1 MPNAFAYLM
10 LMTWPL
16 VCVAL
21 FRRLPI
27 ERAIIWSILGGYLIL
42 PPVAEFDLPLIPSM
56 NKDSIAVVSATLGCV
71 FVAGK
76 TISFWPK
83 SWSMQLLLAMFM
95 LVVIPTVLT
104 NREPMVFEVLAGSDP
119 IRFIT
124 NYLPGMGVR
133 DLLSVTI
140 NQIIVLL
147 PFFLA
152 MTFLSSDTGLRE
164 IIVALAVAGLAY
176 SIPSLLETIVSP
188 ITNIY
193 VYGFFQHDFRQMIRD
208 GGFRPIVFLPHGL
221 WLAFFM
227 VTALLS
233 AATLARTSKD
243 KVRLYWGGATL
254 YLLFVLNACKSLASL
269 SYGLVLTPVML
280 FVGARTKIVLALV
293 LATIAI
299 TYPMLR
305 NFGVIP
311 LDAIVAQAEEVSAAR
326 AQSLEF
332 RFDNEEQMLDRAH
345 EKPWFGWG
353 GWGRN
358 LVRHSETAEILTVPD
373 GSWIIVFG
381 TFGWIGYVA
390 QMGLLAGPILLL
402 FAYSKHTPR
411 SEFSPYVAPIA
422 IILAATMMDML
433 LNATLTPFTW
443 LCAGAVLGYAERL
456 RFPTKMSEKQAFF
469 GEGPVIGQPVSSSKK
484 RSLL

>member
-21 FRRLPI
+21 FRRMPV

-56 NKDSIAVVSATLGCV
+56 NKDSIAAVSATLGCIFIARKRV
-71 FVAGK
+71 
-76 TISFWPK
+76 SFWPK
-83 SWSMQLLLAMFM
+83 SWSMQVLLAVFM

-104 NREPMVFEVLAGSDP
+104 NREPMIFEVLASSQP

-124 NYLPGMGVR
+124 GYLPGMGLR

-140 NQIIVLL
+140 NQVIVLL

-152 MTFLSSDTGLRE
+152 MTYLSSETGLRE
-164 IIVALAVAGLAY
+164 IILALAVAGLVY
-176 SIPSLLETIVSP
+176 SVPAMVETIISP
-188 ITNIY
+188 LINIY
-193 VYGFFQHDFRQMIRD
+193 VYGFFQHDFRQMIRE

-221 WLAFFM
+221 WLAFFF

-233 AATLARTSKD
+233 VAALARASRD
-243 KVRLYWGGATL
+243 KARLYWGGATI
-254 YLLFVLNACKSLASL
+254 YMLLVLNACKSLASL

-280 FVGARTKIVLALV
+280 FTGARTKIILALV
-293 LATIAI
+293 LASIAI

-305 NFGVIP
+305 NFGVVP
-311 LDAIVAQAEEVSAAR
+311 LDAIVAQAEEINPAR
-326 AQSLEF
+326 AQSLGY
-332 RFDNEEQMLDRAH
+332 RFDNEEQMLNRAH

-358 LVRHSETAEILTVPD
+358 LVRHPETAEILTVPD

-381 TFGWIGYVA
+381 TFGWVGYIA

-402 FAYSKHTPR
+402 FAYSRRTPAA
-411 SEFSPYVAPIA
+411 EFSPFVAPIT

-456 RFPTKMSEKQAFF
+456 RYPTKAPEEKLLF
-469 GEGPVIGQPVSSSKK
+469 GEGPVIGRSVVPPEK

>member
-10 LMTWPL
+10 LMIWPL
-16 VCVAL
+16 ICVAL
-21 FRRLPI
+21 FRRLPV

-56 NKDSIAVVSATLGCV
+56 NKDSIAAVSATLGCI
-71 FVAGK
+71 FVARK
-76 TISFWPK
+76 RVSFWPK
-83 SWSMQLLLAMFM
+83 SWSMQLLLAAFM

-104 NREPMVFEVLAGSDP
+104 NREPMIFEVLAGSEP

-140 NQIIVLL
+140 NQVIVLL

-152 MTFLSSDTGLRE
+152 MTYLSSDTGLRE
-164 IIVALAVAGLAY
+164 IILALAVAGLVY
-176 SIPSLLETIVSP
+176 SVPALLETIISP
-188 ITNIY
+188 IINIY
-193 VYGFFQHDFRQMIRD
+193 VYGFFQHDFRQMIRE
-208 GGFRPIVFLPHGL
+208 GGFRPILFLPHGL
-221 WLAFFM
+221 WLAFFF

-233 AATLARTSKD
+233 AAALARASKD
-243 KVRLYWGGATL
+243 KARLYWGGATV
-254 YLLFVLNACKSLASL
+254 YLLIVLNACKSLASL

-280 FVGARTKIVLALV
+280 FFGARTKILLALV
-293 LATIAI
+293 LASVAI

-311 LDAIVAQAEEVSAAR
+311 LDAIVAQAEDVSAAR
-326 AQSLEF
+326 AQSLQY

-358 LVRHSETAEILTVPD
+358 LVRHTETAEILTVPD

-381 TFGWIGYVA
+381 TFGWVGYIA

-402 FAYSKHTPR
+402 FVYTRRIPTAR
-411 SEFSPYVAPIA
+411 FSPFVAPIA

-456 RFPTKMSEKQAFF
+456 RFPAETPEEKLFF
-469 GEGPVIGQPVSSSKK
+469 GQGPVIGRPVKPSGK
-484 RSLL
+484 RSFL

>member
-1 MPNAFAYLM
+1 
-10 LMTWPL
+10 MTWPL

-56 NKDSIAVVSATLGCV
+56 NKDSIAALSAMLGCL
-71 FVAGK
+71 FVARK
-76 TISFWPK
+76 PVSFWPK
-83 SWSMQLLLAMFM
+83 SWSMQVLLAAFM

-104 NREPMVFEVLAGSDP
+104 NREPMVFEVLAGSEP

-124 NYLPGMGVR
+124 NYLPGMSVR

-152 MTFLSSDTGLRE
+152 MTYLSSESGLRE
-164 IIVALAVAGLAY
+164 IIVGLAIAGLVY
-176 SIPSLLETIVSP
+176 SIPSLLETVISP
-188 ITNIY
+188 LINIY

-233 AATLARTSKD
+233 AAALARASKD
-243 KVRLYWGGATL
+243 KARLYWGGATL
-254 YLLFVLNACKSLASL
+254 YLLIVLNACKSLASL

-280 FVGARTKIVLALV
+280 LLGERTKIALALV
-293 LATIAI
+293 LATTAI

-311 LDAIVAQAEEVSAAR
+311 LDAIVVQAEEISPAR
-326 AQSLEF
+326 AQSLEY
-332 RFDNEEQMLDRAH
+332 RFNNEEQMLDRAH

-358 LVRHSETAEILTVPD
+358 LVRHSETADILTVPD

-381 TFGWIGYVA
+381 TFGWVGYIA

-402 FAYSKHTPR
+402 FAYSKLTPR

-456 RFPTKMSEKQAFF
+456 RFPAKTPEKETLF
-469 GEGPVIGQPVSSSKK
+469 GKGPVIGQPVRSSEK